1 MDSPP
6 PSASSA
12 KGVFSTPSSP
22 VLKSNQLAHASNS
35 SHPRHMSDVSSQ
47 PVGFGPRASG
57 ALDPINQFKF
67 GDIVTSTGQILPKR
81 VFQGKKKDLQAQQ
94 NSMAHIQRGG
104 EIPGLPAFPG
114 DRGRHSIA
122 GPSMR
127 PGSKSRSPHQRLG
140 ARSGSPG
147 NSLIQGRTLSPAGRA
162 LLQDKAYPELDMSNA
177 YRKLS
182 DMNRLRHGGLLGNTV
197 VRKKSA
203 DSPGGG
209 RLVKDYFSPDGDEL
223 LDDSSDEEGY
233 STQEE
238 GNRGRKADRD
248 FDEKN
253 GKSADNRAAKSLLA
267 AAEEERK
274 FMMSRF
280 ARLGSHSSAQSNLS
294 SNSIQSRNQRCQG
307 RPTDQVPI
315 SFRRGSGDQSHGR
328 LRRCGVKIQEGAPR
342 HELR

>member
-22 VLKSNQLAHASNS
+22 VLKSNRLAHASNS

-57 ALDPINQFKF
+57 AHDPINQFKF

-81 VFQGKKKDLQAQQ
+81 VFQGKKKDIQAQQ
-94 NSMAHIQRGG
+94 NAMAHIARGS
-104 EIPGLPAFPG
+104 EIPALPTFPG

-147 NSLIQGRTLSPAGRA
+147 NSLIHGRTMSPAGRA
-162 LLQDKAYPELDMSNA
+162 ILQDKAYPELDMSNA

-197 VRKKSA
+197 VRKKS
-203 DSPGGG
+203 DDQPGGG

-233 STQEE
+233 SSQEE
-238 GNRGRKADRD
+238 GDRGRKADRD
-248 FDEKN
+248 FDKN
-253 GKSADNRAAKSLLA
+253 GKSSEPREVKSLLA

-274 FMMSRF
+274 SRLF
-280 ARLGSHSSAQSNLS
+280 PVLQAGTCVHYT
-294 SNSIQSRNQRCQG
+294 SREY
-307 RPTDQVPI
+307 
-315 SFRRGSGDQSHGR
+315 SG
-328 LRRCGVKIQEGAPR
+328 
-342 HELR
+342 

>member
-6 PSASSA
+6 PSASSK

-47 PVGFGPRASG
+47 PVGFGPRAS
-57 ALDPINQFKF
+57 DPINQFKF
-67 GDIVTSTGQILPKR
+67 GDIVTTNTGQMLPKR

-94 NSMAHIQRGG
+94 NAMAHVQRGND
-104 EIPGLPAFPG
+104 IALPAFPG
-114 DRGRHSIA
+114 ERGRHSIA

-147 NSLIQGRTLSPAGRA
+147 NSLIHGRTMSPAGRA
-162 LLQDKAYPELDMSNA
+162 LLQDKTYPDLDMSNA

-182 DMNRLRHGGLLGNTV
+182 DMNRLRHGGLLGNSV
-197 VRKKSA
+197 VQKKS
-203 DSPGGG
+203 DDQPGGG

-223 LDDSSDEEGY
+223 LDDSSDEQGY
-233 STQEE
+233 SSQEE
-238 GNRGRKADRD
+238 GDRGRKADRD
-248 FDEKN
+248 FDKN
-253 GKSADNRAAKSLLA
+253 GGNGPDARQVKSLLA

-274 FMMSRF
+274 
-280 ARLGSHSSAQSNLS
+280 L
-294 SNSIQSRNQRCQG
+294 
-307 RPTDQVPI
+307 
-315 SFRRGSGDQSHGR
+315 
-328 LRRCGVKIQEGAPR
+328 
-342 HELR
+342 